1 MFRRKRQLKKE
12 KSKYQFQ
19 LFLAALL
26 FLLFFVLVIEY
37 FYLNLS
43 FGSASYI
50 NPMAKDNWSILA
62 LLESQFDKS
71 SIGYTVI
78 AANSDG
84 SFTVKIPQ
92 GGTVIISAKKDIKKQ
107 ISSLQLILS
116 RLTIEGKKLKVLD
129 FRFDNPVV
137 SF

>member
-12 KSKYQFQ
+12 KSKYHFQ

-62 LLESQFDKS
+62 ILESQFDKS

-78 AANSDG
+78 AANPDG
-84 SFTVKIPQ
+84 SFTVKSP
-92 GGTVIISAKKDIKKQ
+92 KEE
-107 ISSLQLILS
+107 
-116 RLTIEGKKLKVLD
+116 R
-129 FRFDNPVV
+129 
-137 SF
+137 